1 MTCSAHL
8 PSRLRRGTPRRRL
21 HQEQRCSSAGPPI
34 PVFFVFRWTS
44 MTAPSLPPGRSRSA
58 PFSAHVLSHF
68 HLVRPFNV
76 FTDLLPAGGTT
87 SCFSSTFPL
96 CGCFELAVFF
106 LKGSSDMPQTCQRKS
121 LVSFPPEFG
130 FSSVAMLGR
139 KRARVFSK
147 VATLSEKSRDAPP
160 PSSLL
165 PPSWRGGFRISCRI
179 PTSHSQGPKVQIPLW
194 SVSFFWSSSV

>member
-1 MTCSAHL
+1 
-8 PSRLRRGTPRRRL
+8 
-21 HQEQRCSSAGPPI
+21 
-34 PVFFVFRWTS
+34 
-44 MTAPSLPPGRSRSA
+44 MTAPSFPPGRSRSA
-58 PFSAHVLSHF
+58 PSSAHVLSHF
-68 HLVRPFNV
+68 HLVRHFSL

-96 CGCFELAVFF
+96 FGCFELAVFF
-106 LKGSSDMPQTCQRKS
+106 LKGSSDLPQTCPRRS
-121 LVSFPPEFG
+121 LVSFPLEFG

-147 VATLSEKSRDAPP
+147 VATLSEKSRDATP

-165 PPSWRGGFRISCRI
+165 PPSWRRAIRVSRRTL
-179 PTSHSQGPKVQIPLW
+179 TSHSQGPMVQISSW